1 MNKIA
6 VLGPDYSYSHLVSM
20 NIFPTEKLI
29 LCSKIEEVFKLVAD
43 KKVEKGVIPI
53 ENMLQGSVRES
64 ILGLL
69 KYKVKIHEAYTVAI
83 RHCIAGKS
91 KQYTKIISHPQ
102 ALGQCST
109 FLAGKN
115 IVETSS
121 TSKAMETAAQDESFA
136 AIGSKEAAEHYGL
149 NILQEGIVDNPDNVT
164 QFLVISAEE
173 KNISDKE
180 MSGKARTSLLLKPKE
195 DRPGLLFM
203 LLAPLAAQNINLVK
217 IESLPSGKKMG
228 EYFFYMEIDAHV
240 QEERVK
246 SALEFLRNN
255 VEVHSLGSYEVID
268 LERKNVNK

>member
-1 MNKIA
+1 MSKIA
-6 VLGPDYSYSHLVSM
+6 VLGPAYSYSHLVGKKVFSEQELLLC
-20 NIFPTEKLI
+20 NSIEEIFIAVTEK
-29 LCSKIEEVFKLVAD
+29 KVA
-43 KKVEKGVIPI
+43 KGIIPI

-69 KYKVKIHEAYTVAI
+69 KYKVKIHEAYIVPI
-83 RHCIAGKS
+83 RHCVAGKS

-102 ALGQCST
+102 ALGQCSN

-149 NILQEGIVDNPDNVT
+149 QILQENIEDNHDNVT
-164 QFLVISAEE
+164 QFFVISAEE
-173 KNISDKE
+173 KKIS
-180 MSGKARTSLLLKPKE
+180 GQTRTSLLLKPKE
-195 DRPGLLFM
+195 DRPGLLFH
-203 LLAPLAAQNINLVK
+203 LLAPLASQNINLVK

-228 EYFFYMEIDAHV
+228 EYVFYIEIDAHV

-246 SALEFLRNN
+246 SALEFLRNS
-255 VEVHSLGSYEVID
+255 VEVYSLGSYEVKM
-268 LERKNVNK
+268 LTK

>member
-1 MNKIA
+1 M
-6 VLGPDYSYSHLVSM
+6 
-20 NIFPTEKLI
+20 
-29 LCSKIEEVFKLVAD
+29 
-43 KKVEKGVIPI
+43 
-53 ENMLQGSVRES
+53 
-64 ILGLL
+64 
-69 KYKVKIHEAYTVAI
+69 
-83 RHCIAGKS
+83 
-91 KQYTKIISHPQ
+91 
-102 ALGQCST
+102 
-109 FLAGKN
+109 
-115 IVETSS
+115 VETSS
-121 TSKAMETAAQDESFA
+121 TSKAMEIAAQDESFA

>member
-20 NIFPTEKLI
+20 KIFPAEKLI
-29 LCSKIEEVFKLVAD
+29 LYSRIEEVFQAVAD

-53 ENMLQGSVRES
+53 ENMLHGSVRES
-64 ILGLL
+64 ILSLQ
-69 KYKVKIHEAYTVAI
+69 KYKVKIHEAYIAPI
-83 RHCIAGKS
+83 QHCLAAKH
-91 KQYTKIISHPQ
+91 KNYTKIISHPQ
-102 ALGQCST
+102 ALGQCSS

-149 NILQEGIVDNPDNVT
+149 QILQENIEDNHDNVT
-164 QFLVISAEE
+164 QFFVISAEE
-173 KNISDKE
+173 KKIS
-180 MSGKARTSLLLKPKE
+180 GQTRTSLLLKPKE
-195 DRPGLLFM
+195 DRPGLLFL
-203 LLAPLAAQNINLVK
+203 LLAPLASQNINLVK

-228 EYFFYMEIDAHV
+228 EYVFYIEIDAHV

-246 SALEFLRNN
+246 SALEFLGNS